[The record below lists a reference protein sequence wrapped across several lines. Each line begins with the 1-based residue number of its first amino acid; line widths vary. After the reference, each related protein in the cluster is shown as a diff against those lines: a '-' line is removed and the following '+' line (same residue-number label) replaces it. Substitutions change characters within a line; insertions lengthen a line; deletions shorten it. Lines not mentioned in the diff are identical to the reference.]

1 MTNLT
6 KALVLVAVLVLS
18 LVAVTTARAATQLS
32 FAGQSWHVF
41 KATGRLGQVWDPSQ
55 VSVTNGTVNIAIDG
69 NKAGG
74 IGSTHWQTYGT
85 YSADFRITAGAGKG
99 VLLLKGHE
107 GTPYNELDF
116 AETSKGDSG
125 RTHITATR
133 HWGVGKANMSQHRV
147 SGDFTQWHTV
157 KVVWTSA
164 AMTVY
169 MDGTQFAQYTTHVS
183 HTPMDLAFQTA
194 GANVAGAGAPAS
206 LQVKNLTI
214 S

>member
-107 GTPYNELDF
+107 GTPFNELDF

-133 HWGVGKANMSQHRV
+133 HWGVGKANMCAVRPVHHAHQPHP
-147 SGDFTQWHTV
+147 
-157 KVVWTSA
+157 
-164 AMTVY
+164 
-169 MDGTQFAQYTTHVS
+169 DGPGFPDRRCECGRS
-183 HTPMDLAFQTA
+183 RRSRLAPGQEPDHLLMHE
-194 GANVAGAGAPAS
+194 GRR
-206 LQVKNLTI
+206 
-214 S
+214 